1 MDDSLPPSA
10 AGPERLSKQ
19 LQAAAGRTSP
29 SAGGATGANA
39 AGTLAFIIAQNTI
52 SLDEITAHGDV
63 KMAVADTDA
72 VVPTTSQGWNCR
84 LRINHAGRLRL
95 FKHHN
100 IYLKDE
106 NRQ

>member
-52 SLDEITAHGDV
+52 SLDEITLRMV
-63 KMAVADTDA
+63 M
-72 VVPTTSQGWNCR
+72 SRWR
-84 LRINHAGRLRL
+84 LQTLMRS
-95 FKHHN
+95 FP
-100 IYLKDE
+100 
-106 NRQ
+106 